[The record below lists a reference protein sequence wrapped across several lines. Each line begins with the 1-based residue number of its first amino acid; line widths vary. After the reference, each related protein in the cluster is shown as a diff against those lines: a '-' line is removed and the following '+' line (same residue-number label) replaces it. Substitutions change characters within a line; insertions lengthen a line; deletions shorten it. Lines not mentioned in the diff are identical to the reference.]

1 MPSKKR
7 LLQRISRETIHLQK
21 TASFKQRLF
30 PIPHCH
36 PENLHIPLRKQV
48 SKPSTVAIYVP
59 ILCRFWASLY
69 AKMLM
74 SSNHDAG
81 RGSVI
86 IPIVTTMGANPQSR
100 AVRVFWKMKSMSNRR
115 SPMAGSDA
123 RLRTPEAFLLLG
135 TGIISVNFGVV

>member
-1 MPSKKR
+1 MFANKYLGVDRTACSLPVITPADYLSILAAVNRAPS
-7 LLQRISRETIHLQK
+7 
-21 TASFKQRLF
+21 
-30 PIPHCH
+30 
-36 PENLHIPLRKQV
+36 V
-48 SKPSTVAIYVP
+48 STRVA
-59 ILCRFWASLY
+59 LY

-100 AVRVFWKMKSMSNRR
+100 AVRVFWKIKSMSKRR

-123 RLRTPEAFLLLG
+123 RLRTPEEFLLRG
-135 TGIISVNFGVV
+135 TGMIYFGPCEEAAFSLR

>member
-1 MPSKKR
+1 MCLTDAGSGP
-7 LLQRISRETIHLQK
+7 
-21 TASFKQRLF
+21 
-30 PIPHCH
+30 
-36 PENLHIPLRKQV
+36 
-48 SKPSTVAIYVP
+48 
-59 ILCRFWASLY
+59 LY

-135 TGIISVNFGVV
+135 TGIIFVYYFGVGLENGSLTLGLKISNHAAINEMQRMFGTAAEVTLAL

>member
-1 MPSKKR
+1 
-7 LLQRISRETIHLQK
+7 
-21 TASFKQRLF
+21 
-30 PIPHCH
+30 
-36 PENLHIPLRKQV
+36 
-48 SKPSTVAIYVP
+48 
-59 ILCRFWASLY
+59 
-69 AKMLM
+69 M

-86 IPIVTTMGANPQSR
+86 IPMVTTMGANPQSK

-135 TGIISVNFGVV
+135 TGIIFVYFGFGLENGSLTLGLKNHKSRSSK

>member
-1 MPSKKR
+1 MPSSSSSDESAAKR
-7 LLQRISRETIHLQK
+7 YALNIQRDSPLPNILTSIQRIFINTAKEK
-21 TASFKQRLF
+21 TSLNLPPSFMCL
-30 PIPHCH
+30 
-36 PENLHIPLRKQV
+36 
-48 SKPSTVAIYVP
+48 SDAGSD
-59 ILCRFWASLY
+59 SLY

-86 IPIVTTMGANPQSR
+86 IPIVTTMGANPQRR

-135 TGIISVNFGVV
+135 TGIIFYYYFG